1 MAGLPP
7 VWVGPRTE
15 REQVHEGYVIEAAV
29 LAHTQFQ
36 KRLTFVRDVLSL
48 SRSLSVSLTHTH
60 WTQCLAQERENW
72 GHSTQWSPFRATRA
86 SIPHTL
92 IHSFFTEVLSIWK

>member
-7 VWVGPRTE
+7 IWDGPRTE
-15 REQVHEGYVIEAAV
+15 REQVYEGSVIEAAV
-29 LAHTQFQ
+29 LTHTVSEETDTVWEMFY
-36 KRLTFVRDVLSL
+36 LSL
-48 SRSLSVSLTHTH
+48 SLSLSLSLTH

-72 GHSTQWSPFRATRA
+72 GHSTQWSPFRATHA